1 MAVKDSVTELVQ
13 PIIEGLGYELVEV
26 TYKKQHDA
34 MHLTIFIDTD
44 KEGGVSLD
52 DTEIVANAIDAP
64 LDELDPTQGA
74 PFVLNVSSP
83 GLDRPLK
90 TEKDYLKKVGT
101 DVEVSLYKAIDGEK
115 KLIGKLTS
123 YKDGKIVLLTEKGEL
138 TIETKDIALAKPYIT
153 F

>member
-1 MAVKDSVTELVQ
+1 MSVKDSVTELVA

-44 KEGGVSLD
+44 KVGGISLD

-64 LDELDPTQGA
+64 IDALDPTQGA
-74 PFVLNVSSP
+74 PYVLNVSSP

-90 TEKDYLKKVGT
+90 TDKDYLKKVGT
-101 DVEVSLYKAIDGEK
+101 EIEVSLYKALNGEK
-115 KLIGKLTS
+115 KLVGTLSAYEEGKV
-123 YKDGKIVLLTEKGEL
+123 VLSTEKGAL
-138 TIETKDIALAKPYIT
+138 TIDTKDIALAKPYIR

>member
-1 MAVKDSVTELVQ
+1 MSVKDSVTELVR
-13 PIIEGLGYELVEV
+13 PILEKLGYELVEV

-34 MHLTIFIDTD
+34 MHLTIYIDSD

-64 LDELDPTQGA
+64 LDELDPTAGA

-90 TEKDYLKKVGT
+90 TDRDYQKKIGT
-101 DVEVSLYKAIDGEK
+101 EIEVSLYKAISGEK
-115 KLIGKLTS
+115 KWIGILKRYEEGVVTLETKSGEIKL
-123 YKDGKIVLLTEKGEL
+123 
-138 TIETKDIALAKPYIT
+138 ETKDIALAKPYIT

>member
-1 MAVKDSVTELVQ
+1 MSVKDSVTALVQ
-13 PIIEGLGYELVEV
+13 PIVEGLGYELVEV

-34 MHLTIFIDTD
+34 MHLTIFIDSD
-44 KEGGVSLD
+44 KPGGVSLD

-64 LDELDPTQGA
+64 LDALDPTQGA

-90 TEKDYLKKVGT
+90 TEKEFLKKIDS

-115 KLIGKLTS
+115 KLVGKLTS
-123 YKDGKIVLLTEKGEL
+123 YQDGKIVLLTQKGEL

>member
-1 MAVKDSVTELVQ
+1 MSVKDSVAALVQ

-34 MHLTIFIDTD
+34 MHLTIFIDSD
-44 KEGGVSLD
+44 KGGVSLD

-64 LDELDPTQGA
+64 IDELDPTQGE
-74 PFVLNVSSP
+74 PYVLNVSSP

-101 DVEVSLYKAIDGEK
+101 EVELSLYKSIDGEK
-115 KLIGKLTS
+115 KFVGTLSSYNEGKV
-123 YKDGKIVLLTEKGEL
+123 VLLTEKGEI
-138 TIETKDIALAKPYIT
+138 TVETKDIALAKPYIR

>member
-1 MAVKDSVTELVQ
+1 MSVKDSVTELVR
-13 PIIEGLGYELVEV
+13 PILEKLGYELVEV

-34 MHLTIFIDTD
+34 MHLTIYIDSD

-64 LDELDPTQGA
+64 LDELDPTAGA

-90 TEKDYLKKVGT
+90 TDRDYQKKIGT
-101 DVEVSLYKAIDGEK
+101 EIEVSLYKAISGEK
-115 KLIGKLTS
+115 KWIGTLKGYEEGIVTLETKSGEIKL
-123 YKDGKIVLLTEKGEL
+123 
-138 TIETKDIALAKPYIT
+138 ETKDIALAKPYIT

>member
-1 MAVKDSVTELVQ
+1 MSVKDSVTALVQ

-34 MHLTIFIDTD
+34 MHLTIFIDSD
-44 KEGGVSLD
+44 KAGGVSLD

-64 LDELDPTQGA
+64 IDELDPTQGE
-74 PFVLNVSSP
+74 PYVLNVSSP

-101 DVEVSLYKAIDGEK
+101 EVELSLYKSIDGEK
-115 KLIGKLTS
+115 KFVGTLSSYNEGKV
-123 YKDGKIVLLTEKGEL
+123 VLRTEKGEI
-138 TIETKDIALAKPYIT
+138 TVETKDIALAKPYIR

>member
-1 MAVKDSVTELVQ
+1 MSVKDSVTALVQ

-44 KEGGVSLD
+44 KVGGVSLD

-64 LDELDPTQGA
+64 LDALDPTQGA

-90 TEKDYLKKVGT
+90 TEKDYLKKLGT
-101 DVEVSLYKAIDGEK
+101 EIELSLYKAVNGEK
-115 KLIGKLTS
+115 KLLGILSAYSDEKV
-123 YKDGKIVLLTEKGEL
+123 VLRTEKGEITL
-138 TIETKDIALAKPYIT
+138 DTKDIALAKPYIR

>member
-1 MAVKDSVTELVQ
+1 MSVKDAVTELVL

-34 MHLTIFIDTD
+34 MHLTIFIDSD
-44 KEGGVSLD
+44 KVGGVSLD

-64 LDELDPTQGA
+64 LDALDPTQGA

-90 TEKDYLKKVGT
+90 TEKDYLKKIGAEI
-101 DVEVSLYKAIDGEK
+101 EVSLYKALDGEK
-115 KLIGKLTS
+115 KLIGTLS
-123 YKDGKIVLLTEKGEL
+123 AFADGKIVLLTEKGER
-138 TIETKDIALAKPYIT
+138 TIETKDIALARPYIR

>member
-1 MAVKDSVTELVQ
+1 MSVKDSVAALVQ

-34 MHLTIFIDTD
+34 MHLTIFIDSD
-44 KEGGVSLD
+44 KAGGVSLD

-64 LDELDPTQGA
+64 IDELDPTQGE
-74 PFVLNVSSP
+74 PYVLNVSSP

-101 DVEVSLYKAIDGEK
+101 EVELSLYKSIDGEK
-115 KLIGKLTS
+115 KFVGTLSSYNEGKV
-123 YKDGKIVLLTEKGEL
+123 VLLTEKGEI
-138 TIETKDIALAKPYIT
+138 TVETKDIALAKPYIR

>member
-1 MAVKDSVTELVQ
+1 MSDKDSVTELVA

-34 MHLTIFIDTD
+34 MHLTIVIDCD

-64 LDELDPTQGA
+64 IDALDPTAGA

-90 TEKDYLKKVGT
+90 TEKEYLKKIGT
-101 DVEVSLYKAIDGEK
+101 EIELSLYKALDGDK
-115 KLIGKLTS
+115 KLIGKLLS
-123 YKDGKIVLLTEKGEL
+123 YDQGVISLECEKGEYK
-138 TIETKDIALAKPYIT
+138 IETKDIALAKPYIR

>member
-1 MAVKDSVTELVQ
+1 MSVKDSVTELVL
-13 PIIEGLGYELVEV
+13 PIVEGLGFELVEV

-34 MHLTIFIDTD
+34 MHLTIFIDSD
-44 KEGGVSLD
+44 KPGGVSLD
-52 DTEIVANAIDAP
+52 DTEAVANAIDAP
-64 LDELDPTQGA
+64 LDALDPTQGA

-101 DVEVSLYKAIDGEK
+101 EIELSLYKAIDGEK
-115 KLIGKLTS
+115 KLVGILSSYNEGKV
-123 YKDGKIVLLTEKGEL
+123 VLSTEKGEL
-138 TIETKDIALAKPYIT
+138 TIETKDIALAKPYIR

>member
-1 MAVKDSVTELVQ
+1 MSVKDSVTALVQ
-13 PIIEGLGYELVEV
+13 PIVEGLGYELVEV

-34 MHLTIFIDTD
+34 MHLTIFIDSD
-44 KEGGVSLD
+44 KAGGVSLD

-64 LDELDPTQGA
+64 IDELDPTQGE
-74 PFVLNVSSP
+74 PYVLNVSSP

-101 DVEVSLYKAIDGEK
+101 EVELSLYKSIDGEK
-115 KLIGKLTS
+115 KFVGTLSAYNEGKV
-123 YKDGKIVLLTEKGEL
+123 VLQTEKGEI
-138 TIETKDIALAKPYIT
+138 TVETKDIALAKPYIR

>member
-1 MAVKDSVTELVQ
+1 MSVKDSVTVLVQ
-13 PIIEGLGYELVEV
+13 PIIEGLGFELVEV

-34 MHLTIFIDTD
+34 MHLTIYIDSD
-44 KEGGVSLD
+44 KQGGVSLD
-52 DTEIVANAIDAP
+52 DTELVANAIDAP

-90 TEKDYLKKVGT
+90 TEKDFLKKVGT
-101 DVEVSLYKAIDGEK
+101 EIEVSLYKAIDGEK
-115 KLIGKLTS
+115 KLVGILAS
-123 YKDGKIVLLTEKGEL
+123 YADGRIVLSMEKGEL
-138 TIETKDIALAKPYIT
+138 TIETKDIALARPYIR